1 MYRSTANNLKKHT
14 TKGTQTMKRY
24 ITTEKENIP
33 ELIEKI
39 NRQQNRSN
47 YFFNIS
53 VKEYT
58 GKKHD
63 KENTATIII
72 G

>member
-1 MYRSTANNLKKHT
+1 
-14 TKGTQTMKRY
+14 MKRY